1 METAGHA
8 VLFSG
13 VTVAIGLLALV
24 VLPVPFMRSMGY
36 GGALIP
42 LASVL
47 TTLTLT
53 PAILGGIGPRV
64 DWPKIRHE
72 NRASRAWSRWARV
85 VVRHRV
91 LAALGS
97 FLVLGLL
104 FVSFFG
110 IKIGLAS
117 SDSLAKNGSAYNA
130 FQVLD
135 SGGVT
140 TGSLTPME
148 VLVDTPQ
155 ATAVAQQL
163 SHVDGVARVDIATG
177 PGQTANGHSIVT
189 VVPEHETVNSASVGP
204 VKRVKEAV
212 KDTPGVIGVA

>member
-24 VLPVPFMRSMGY
+24 VVPVPFMRSIGL

-72 NRASRAWSRWARV
+72 NRASRSWSAWASGI
-85 VVRHRV
+85 VRRKY
-91 LAALGS
+91 LAAGLALLALGV
-97 FLVLGLL
+97 LVGA
-104 FVSFFG
+104 FFN

-117 SDSLAKNGSAYNA
+117 SESLAKNGSAYEA
-130 FQVLD
+130 LQVLK
-135 SGGVT
+135 SGGVG
-140 TGSLTPME
+140 TGVLTPME
-148 VLVDTPQ
+148 ILVETPQ
-155 ATAVAQQL
+155 AQTVADAVT
-163 SHVDGVARVDIATG
+163 D
-177 PGQTANGHSIVT
+177 
-189 VVPEHETVNSASVGP
+189 
-204 VKRVKEAV
+204 
-212 KDTPGVIGVA
+212 